1 MLRYKIKI
9 FKSFLKGIE
18 LQLLWH
24 IPVVSVVG
32 QLRQE
37 DYEFEVLHM
46 DELHNSKF
54 EASLNDMGRPYL
66 EQRY

>member
-1 MLRYKIKI
+1 M
-9 FKSFLKGIE
+9 
-18 LQLLWH
+18 QLLWH
-24 IPVVSVVG
+24 IPVVSVVS

-54 EASLNDMGRPYL
+54 EASLNDMGRSYL
-66 EQRY
+66 EGKDSEMV

>member
-1 MLRYKIKI
+1 MAHTCSL
-9 FKSFLKGIE
+9 
-18 LQLLWH
+18 
-24 IPVVSVVG
+24 SVVG

-46 DELHNSKF
+46 DELYNSKF

-66 EQRY
+66 EQR